1 MAEKETYLG
10 DPRASFTVTEIMVA
24 ELLLLIMLSTLL
36 VAIVSFKQAD
46 ALAKTHLAAQQIARG
61 EAERL
66 LTNAYSNVVTSTNVT
81 LSNAPFQYLQGRLNC
96 NVTEVSNYYKDIT
109 IAVTWRAPV
118 GGRPQAVTNYLT
130 ICNTN

>member
-1 MAEKETYLG
+1 
-10 DPRASFTVTEIMVA
+10 MVA
-24 ELLLLIMLSTLL
+24 VLLLLIMLSTLL

-109 IAVTWRAPV
+109 IAVTWLAPV